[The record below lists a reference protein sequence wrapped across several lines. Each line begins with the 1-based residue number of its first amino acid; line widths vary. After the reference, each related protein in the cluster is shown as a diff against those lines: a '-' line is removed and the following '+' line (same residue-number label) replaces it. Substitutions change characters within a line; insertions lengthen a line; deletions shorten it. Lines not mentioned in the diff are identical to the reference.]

1 MPVEVAKPGID
12 IGIVSAEGEPLVAF
26 YRDALGFSPL
36 DPLVMPGIGTIY
48 RLQCGESLL
57 RILQPETP
65 PSGNAADGG
74 LDGRPGYRYMGLE
87 VTDVRASADIV
98 EAAGGSVVLGPLEPR
113 PGRLVCQVRDPD
125 GNLIELAQGG

>member
-1 MPVEVAKPGID
+1 MPIEVAKPGID
-12 IGIVSAEGEPLVAF
+12 VGIVSAAGEPLLAF
-26 YRDALGFSPL
+26 YRDALGFEVL
-36 DPLVMPGIGTIY
+36 EPLVMQGVGTIF
-48 RLQCGESLL
+48 RLQCGQSIL

-87 VTDVRASADIV
+87 VSDVRASVAIV
-98 EAAGGSVVLGPLEPR
+98 EAAGGAVVLGPLEPR